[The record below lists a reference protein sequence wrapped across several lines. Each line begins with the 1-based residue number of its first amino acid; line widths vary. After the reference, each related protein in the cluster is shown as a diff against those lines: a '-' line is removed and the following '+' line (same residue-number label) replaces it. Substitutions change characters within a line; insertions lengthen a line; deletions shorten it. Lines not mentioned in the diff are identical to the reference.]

1 MKMMPNFIVAETFD
15 DFIHKDDFNE
25 KPTKLE
31 KYLDQGGIIVVEMGN
46 KFFNTRIMDGGKRLR
61 ITEAIVFG
69 TARLHEIPVSKGP
82 RALARVKTQIT
93 GRDGR
98 LHKFE
103 AYYLAYKLTPTDLRD
118 ELLSVLPNV

>member
-1 MKMMPNFIVAETFD
+1 MERFPNFIVAKTYQ
-15 DFIHKDDFNE
+15 DFVTTEGLD
-25 KPTKLE
+25 PRPVLE
-31 KYLDQGGIIVVEMGN
+31 KHLDQGGIVVVEMGN
-46 KFFNTRIMDGGKRLR
+46 KFFTTRIMDGGKRLR
-61 ITEAIVFG
+61 ITQNVVFG
-69 TARLHEIPVSKGP
+69 NALVHEIPVSKGP

-118 ELLSVLPNV
+118 EILAVLPNV